1 MNRSLRAKLLPLAL
15 TFVLAFGITI
25 PAAAQGIVTGDT
37 VPAGTVLNQDV
48 VLVGQN
54 VTVDGTV
61 NGNVFILG
69 NQVTVNGT
77 VDGSLIII
85 GQNAG
90 IGGTVTGGTYAAALT
105 LDLAPHAALERD
117 LYVAT
122 VSLTSGAD
130 SVIGRD
136 LYAVGLD
143 SGLNGQVVR
152 NLHTVIGPIQLYNG
166 LMTLLGFE
174 NLTIKLHFETPQPSG
189 NAAGLQVPISPRARL
204 RVAVNPAPR
213 PFDWGKW
220 ALNLLRNWAVLF
232 VFSLLALWL
241 MRKPLDRSG
250 QPLRAHPWRTIGAGL
265 LVLVISIA
273 LIGVLLLLSVL
284 IFAIG
289 LGLNALGL
297 WQLSVALWAAAYACL
312 ALALV
317 ALWFFIS
324 YGTKIIAIYV
334 GAAWVFGKLFQRKA
348 FWLDLL
354 ALLAGTVVYIL
365 LLAVPF
371 IGWVFG
377 LLVTAAGAGAAWLTY
392 RQSRRKTE
400 PVPVEITKE
409 MVSKLPA
416 KVLSERKTKKTPAN
430 KKA

>member
-1 MNRSLRAKLLPLAL
+1 MNHSLRAKFLPLAL
-15 TFVLAFGITI
+15 TFALAFIVTS

-37 VPAGTVLNQDV
+37 IPAGTVLNQDV
-48 VLVGQN
+48 FLVGQN
-54 VTVDGTV
+54 VTIDGTV
-61 NGNVFILG
+61 NGNVFVLG

-90 IGGTVTGGTYAAALT
+90 IGGTVTGATYAAALT

-117 LYVAT
+117 LYAAT

-130 SVIGRD
+130 SIIGRD

-166 LMTLLGFE
+166 IMTLLGFE
-174 NLTIKLHFETPQPSG
+174 NLTIKLHFETPQSSG
-189 NAAGLQVPISPRARL
+189 SAIGLQVPISPHARL

-241 MRKPLDRSG
+241 ARKPLDRCG
-250 QPLRAHPWRTIGAGL
+250 EPPRARPWRTIGAGL
-265 LVLVISIA
+265 LALVLSFV
-273 LIGVLLLLSVL
+273 LIGVLLLVSVL
-284 IFAIG
+284 VFAIG

-324 YGTKIIAIYV
+324 FGTKIIVIYV
-334 GAAWVFGKLFQRKA
+334 AATWVFGKFFHRKA

-354 ALLAGTVVYIL
+354 ALLAGTLVYIL

-377 LLVTAAGAGAAWLTY
+377 LLVTAAGAGAAWVAY
-392 RQSRRKTE
+392 HQSRQKTE
-400 PVPVEITKE
+400 SEPVLVEKT
-409 MVSKLPA
+409 VSKLPA
-416 KVLSERKTKKTPAN
+416 KVSPEGKAKKTPA
-430 KKA
+430 KKNA